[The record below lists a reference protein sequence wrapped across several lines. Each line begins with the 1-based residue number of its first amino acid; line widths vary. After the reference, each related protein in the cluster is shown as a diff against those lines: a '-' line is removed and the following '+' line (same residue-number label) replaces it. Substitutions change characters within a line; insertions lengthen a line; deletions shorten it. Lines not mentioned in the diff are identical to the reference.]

1 MSSKSKKKV
10 ELKSVSKPQSAKS
23 GVAQPRLAQPRNT
36 QINWARAFLIVA
48 IAMAGYLAWASLSG
62 GSLAGCGPESGC
74 DRVMQ
79 SRWAYWLG
87 IPVSIPALLTY
98 FGILAA
104 TFSARESAFA
114 ERQKL
119 SWNVII
125 ILSVTMTGAALWF
138 IGLQLFVLKSF
149 CPFCMTAHSS
159 GLIAAAILL
168 NNVPIQPANTKL
180 KRPET
185 AFAVNP
191 AVRNKLAL
199 AGVFGVAI
207 LMAGQVLV
215 TKQQRHQVR
224 SVAASSARVETPK
237 NEPRKL
243 ELHAGKFQLLLDE
256 MPMMGSPAA
265 SNVMVSL
272 FDYTCHHC
280 RDMHGM
286 LLEVQQ
292 RFSNHLAI
300 VTLPMPL
307 DANCNYLMTRTP
319 SAHVNACEYARLG
332 LAVWRAD
339 PKAFPQFDSWVF
351 APSPPL
357 PVAAVKQYAED
368 LVGREKLEAAL
379 TNGWVKSQIQTD
391 VAIYDAN
398 KRLMTNGSM
407 PQLIVGQAIS
417 IGALNGV
424 DQLFNLVA
432 EHFGLKRAP

>member
-1 MSSKSKKKV
+1 MSSKSKKKT
-10 ELKSVSKPQSAKS
+10 EMKSVSKPPSTKS
-23 GVAQPRLAQPRNT
+23 DVAQLQLPQPRNT
-36 QINWARAFLIVA
+36 QINCARAFLLVA

-74 DRVMQ
+74 DHVMQ

-98 FGILAA
+98 LGIFTA
-104 TFSARESAFA
+104 TFSARQSALVA
-114 ERQKL
+114 RQKVAWTL
-119 SWNVII
+119 II
-125 ILSVTMTGAALWF
+125 ILSVTMTGAAVWF

-149 CPFCMTAHSS
+149 CPFCMAAHAS

-168 NNVPIQPANTKL
+168 KNVPIQPVNTKP
-180 KRPET
+180 KRPPT
-185 AFAVNP
+185 VLALNP

-199 AGVFGVAI
+199 VGVLGVAI

-243 ELHAGKFQLLLDE
+243 ALHAGKFQLLLDE

-265 SNVMVSL
+265 SNIMVSL

-319 SAHVNACEYARLG
+319 SAHANACEYTRLG

-339 PKAFPQFDSWVF
+339 PKAFAQFDSWVF

-357 PVAAVKQYAED
+357 LVPAVKQYAEN

-379 TNGWVKSQIQTD
+379 TNGWVKSQIQTN

-398 KRLMTNGSM
+398 RRLMTNGSM
-407 PQLIVGQAIS
+407 PQLIIGQAIS

-424 DQLFNLVA
+424 DQLFNLVS